1 MFVSWIKII
10 PLDEAEGDVARA
22 YAVAGASRGRVSNI
36 LAVHG
41 VRPKVLEAHLAL
53 YRDVMFGESE
63 LSRAERETV
72 AVAVSSANGCF
83 Y

>member
-1 MFVSWIKII
+1 MSWIKIV
-10 PLDEAEGDVARA
+10 PPEEAEGDLRRA
-22 YAVAGASRGRVSNI
+22 YATAGASRGRVANI

-41 VRPKVLEAHLAL
+41 VRPKVLEAHLDL
-53 YRDVMFGESE
+53 YREVMFGESE

-72 AVAVSSANGCF
+72 AVAVSSANECF

>member
-1 MFVSWIKII
+1 MSWIRIV
-10 PLDEAEGDVARA
+10 PPDEAEGDVARA
-22 YAVAGASRGRVSNI
+22 YAAAGASRGRVANI

-53 YRDVMFGESE
+53 YSEVMFGESE

-72 AVAVSSANGCF
+72 AVAVSSANECF

>member
-1 MFVSWIKII
+1 MSWIKIV
-10 PLDEAEGDVARA
+10 PPEEAEGDLRRA
-22 YAVAGASRGRVSNI
+22 YAAVGASRGRVANI

-41 VRPKVLEAHLAL
+41 VRPKVLEAHLDL
-53 YRDVMFGESE
+53 YREVMFGESE

-72 AVAVSSANGCF
+72 AVAVSSANDCF